1 MKRVFRN
8 AMMFG
13 ILAGMLSFTSCGD
26 NKKKEEKTN
35 SEQQEMKQPEV
46 KGHVNEGETAETT
59 AEFSDEVTGAIYASY
74 AEIKDALVASDA
86 EKAKA
91 AASDLVKKVEEKSNE
106 GLDEITSAAGEIA
119 SLDDVNKQ
127 REAFSKL
134 TAAMGDVL
142 ESSIASGEIYKQF
155 CPMAFQGKGDY
166 WYSNTKEIYNPY
178 FGEKMLKCG
187 RTEETIAKK

>member
-8 AMMFG
+8 AMMLG
-13 ILAGMLSFTSCGD
+13 VLAGMLSFTSCGD

-46 KGHVNEGETAETT
+46 QGHVNEGETAETT
-59 AEFSDEVTGAIYASY
+59 AEFSDEVTGEIYAFY
-74 AEIKDALVASDA
+74 AKIKDALVASDA
-86 EKAKA
+86 AKAKA
-91 AASDLVKKVEEKSNE
+91 AASDLAQKTEAENAE
-106 GLDEITSAAGEIA
+106 DLGEITSAAKDIA
-119 SLDDVNKQ
+119 STEDVNKQ

-187 RTEETIAKK
+187 RIEETIAKK